1 MAAALRREARSER
14 ATGCRGWEAPV
25 ADLPIAVVQGLTA
38 VRSGPG
44 EMMRPADWPI
54 RLSRGRIERVR
65 GQRDP
70 FGLAPNPA
78 RAYLSSGRASTT
90 TNIGSCRVQ
99 PVR

>member
-14 ATGCRGWEAPV
+14 ATGYRGW
-25 ADLPIAVVQGLTA
+25 G
-38 VRSGPG
+38 R
-44 EMMRPADWPI
+44 R
-54 RLSRGRIERVR
+54 RIERVR

-70 FGLAPNPA
+70 FGPAPNPA
-78 RAYLSSGRASTT
+78 RTYLSSGRASTT

>member
-1 MAAALRREARSER
+1 M
-14 ATGCRGWEAPV
+14 GEAPA

-44 EMMRPADWPI
+44 EMMRPADRPI

-70 FGLAPNPA
+70 FGPAPNPA
-78 RAYLSSGRASTT
+78 RTYLSSGRASTT